1 MSTLT
6 IATSVSRN
14 NTLALSTSAMQT
26 LSKTKE
32 ALTQR
37 VDALRAELQ
46 ALPKAHA
53 TTMASLQAE
62 QKKLDLSITDQ
73 QAKNA
78 ALRTINNDLRGKL
91 TLYQRTLNA
100 HRCSPHPLDHF
111 FLEKNRIF
119 SRARGDSIETFL
131 YYLRLT

>member
-6 IATSVSRN
+6 ITTSVKRSHV
-14 NTLALSTSAMQT
+14 LAISTSAMQT
-26 LSKTKE
+26 LSETKE

-37 VDALRAELQ
+37 VDTLRAELQ

-53 TTMASLQAE
+53 TTTASLQAE

-78 ALRTINNDLRGKL
+78 ALQATNNDLRGKL
-91 TLYQRTLNA
+91 TLYQGTLNA
-100 HRCSPHPLDHF
+100 HRCSACPGAHF
-111 FLEKNRIF
+111 FLEKNRIH

-131 YYLRLT
+131 WYLKLT